1 MVFFLHNLLACGK
14 GSVKMMYQHYK
25 MLFDSAFGSYK
36 SLMYKV
42 TLDPMMLEYL
52 NLQSS
57 QKYKP
62 DENYARELQE
72 LFTVG
77 KGPNSKYTEEDV
89 TEMARLLVGWQFN
102 YDSKKNSGPIVNQ
115 FSHWNHDSGDKK
127 FSAFYGNRVIKG
139 RQGQD
144 GMKELD
150 EALDMIFATQECA
163 LYLCRRLYQ
172 FFCYPIIDDT
182 VEKNVITPMADLLR
196 KNNYELMVPLK
207 VLLGSAHFFD
217 SSFYNSMIK
226 SPLEFSFGIMKEFD
240 FTLINYDLKT
250 DIPARFT
257 SDLNKDFYKY
267 RSLQWDLGNVGLN
280 FTDPPS
286 VSGWP
291 AYYQAPVYDLF
302 WINSDTV
309 AKRANWGNGVG
320 RWGKYMGSGDIK
332 GSVNMQIDYIKYL
345 ASLKNPSNIDD
356 VIDETVDRL
365 MSVPISQAARLR
377 IRMKTL
383 DGVAPS
389 YFTQLYQT
397 YLAKPTDENKNT
409 LTYRIQNLFGALF
422 QMGEIHLF

>member
-1 MVFFLHNLLACGK
+1 
-14 GSVKMMYQHYK
+14 
-25 MLFDSAFGSYK
+25 
-36 SLMYKV
+36 
-42 TLDPMMLEYL
+42 
-52 NLQSS
+52 
-57 QKYKP
+57 
-62 DENYARELQE
+62 
-72 LFTVG
+72 
-77 KGPNSKYTEEDV
+77 
-89 TEMARLLVGWQFN
+89 
-102 YDSKKNSGPIVNQ
+102 
-115 FSHWNHDSGDKK
+115 
-127 FSAFYGNRVIKG
+127 
-139 RQGQD
+139 
-144 GMKELD
+144 MKELD

-320 RWGKYMGSGDIK
+320 RWGKYMGSGDTK
-332 GSVNMQIDYIKYL
+332 GSVNMQIDFIKYL

-397 YLAKPTDENKNT
+397 FLAKPTDENKNT